1 MARHILSDIY
11 LFKTFSQDELAALEA
26 VAEPRSLSGGTVLF
40 EEGDKADA
48 LLVVKFGSVQISQS
62 GDNNTVMLAT
72 LGTGAHFGEVSFL
85 DGEPRSATARTM
97 EQSEIVVISYAALQ
111 KFLDARP
118 AVAAKFYR
126 EMAQYLGSRLRT
138 TTSDLN
144 FARARGRR

>member
-11 LFKTFSQDELAALEA
+11 LFKAFTEDELSALEA
-26 VAEPRSLSGGTVLF
+26 VAEPRSLSAGTVLF
-40 EEGDKADA
+40 NEQDAADA

-97 EQSEIVVISYAALQ
+97 EQSEIVVISYEAL
-111 KFLDARP
+111 KKYLDARP
-118 AVAAKFYR
+118 AAAVKFYR
-126 EMAQYLGSRLRT
+126 EMALYLGSRLRT

-144 FARARGRR
+144 FSRARARR